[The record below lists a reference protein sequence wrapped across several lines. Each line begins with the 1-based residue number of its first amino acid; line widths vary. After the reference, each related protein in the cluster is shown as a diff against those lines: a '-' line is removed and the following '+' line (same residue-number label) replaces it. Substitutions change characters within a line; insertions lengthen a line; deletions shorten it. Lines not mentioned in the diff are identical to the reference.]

1 MAGNI
6 YINEDAAN
14 ADIAKIR
21 AAITRLEEAQS
32 SIKKLSNSADNMT
45 GQTGEAIK
53 EKCTT
58 LDSQIKSLTGNLNY
72 TIRLIKGAIQEYQ
85 QKDAEMA
92 SAIKSGL
99 WQTLRLIRRTDAGGI
114 VSEESGDDLRRTLHP
129 DEDDDRTDLIDLG
142 GQCEQGIYGDDG

>member
-32 SIKKLSNSADNMT
+32 SIKKLSNSAANMT

-92 SAIKSGL
+92 SAIKSG
-99 WQTLRLIRRTDAGGI
+99 GG
-114 VSEESGDDLRRTLHP
+114 V
-129 DEDDDRTDLIDLG
+129 
-142 GQCEQGIYGDDG
+142 

>member
-32 SIKKLSNSADNMT
+32 GVKKLSNSADNMT
-45 GQTGEAIK
+45 GQTGEAIE

-58 LDSQIKSLTGNLNY
+58 LDSQIQVPDRKLKLYDPADQGSDTGVSAEGSPRWRA
-72 TIRLIKGAIQEYQ
+72 RLR
-85 QKDAEMA
+85 AE
-92 SAIKSGL
+92 
-99 WQTLRLIRRTDAGGI
+99 
-114 VSEESGDDLRRTLHP
+114 EEFD
-129 DEDDDRTDLIDLG
+129 
-142 GQCEQGIYGDDG
+142 YGRH

>member
-32 SIKKLSNSADNMT
+32 SIKKLSNSADKMT

-58 LDSQIKSLTGNLNY
+58 LDSQIRSLTGNLNY

-92 SAIKSGL
+92 SAIKSG
-99 WQTLRLIRRTDAGGI
+99 GG
-114 VSEESGDDLRRTLHP
+114 V
-129 DEDDDRTDLIDLG
+129 
-142 GQCEQGIYGDDG
+142 